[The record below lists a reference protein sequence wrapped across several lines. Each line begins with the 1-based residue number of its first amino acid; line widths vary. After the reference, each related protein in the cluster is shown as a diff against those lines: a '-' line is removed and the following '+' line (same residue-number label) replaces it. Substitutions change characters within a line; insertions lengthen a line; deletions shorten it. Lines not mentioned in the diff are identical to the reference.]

1 MPFYFSIWSEI
12 DPLTRQAG
20 QSPLARARNP
30 PPFPLQG
37 LPNAT
42 PLQKPLQGPSGARGA
57 YRHGLI
63 PSALFWSLVGA
74 SPLQLFRSHN
84 HSPLPRSHRPVPVLG
99 SRDWGGSTALRAAPP
114 PPAGG
119 LRRLGPAAGLPAA
132 PIGSAAAAERAG
144 GRPPL
149 TGERISDPMTPA
161 QRGHRLA

>member
-20 QSPLARARNP
+20 QSPSRARNP

-63 PSALFWSLVGA
+63 PSALFWSLVGP

-84 HSPLPRSHRPVPVLG
+84 TASRFTPQHAHIALFPFWGRAIGGVPQRCAPR
-99 SRDWGGSTALRAAPP
+99 
-114 PPAGG
+114 
-119 LRRLGPAAGLPAA
+119 
-132 PIGSAAAAERAG
+132 
-144 GRPPL
+144 RPPL
-149 TGERISDPMTPA
+149 RGASGAWGLRPA
-161 QRGHRLA
+161 CLRRRSGPLRQRSEQGAGHH